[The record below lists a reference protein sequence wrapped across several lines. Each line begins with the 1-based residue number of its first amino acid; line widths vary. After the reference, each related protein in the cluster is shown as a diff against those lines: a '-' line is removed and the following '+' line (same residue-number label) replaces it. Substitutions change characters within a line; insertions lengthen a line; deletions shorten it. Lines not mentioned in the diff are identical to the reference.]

1 MTAPRRAATSNEAT
15 FTLAGEDHTLAD
27 ALRHALHG
35 HADVALCG
43 YSVPHPMKREA
54 RVRVQTTGA
63 NGTTAQGAMR
73 DALLDVIS
81 VCDRVRE
88 AYEDAER
95 AFERER

>member
-15 FTLAGEDHTLAD
+15 FTLANEDHTLAN
-27 ALRHALHG
+27 ALRHALCG
-35 HADVALCG
+35 NADVALCG
-43 YSVPHPMKREA
+43 YSVPHPMRREA

-81 VCDRVRE
+81 VCDVVRE
-88 AYEDAER
+88 AYERAER
-95 AFERER
+95 AREGER